1 MNRLLLS
8 ILVLLMYACG
18 SGEKSAEQAM
28 LESLEA
34 EEESS
39 PQVDEQSL
47 QAILEQIPSPLEVA
61 VLLKEMETNYD
72 PTILNSPDKIANYNS
87 NYEKA
92 MNLGVYGTDLGYTNI
107 YEQNQDALGYLT
119 AIRDLADG
127 LSIGQFFNFGVIKRL
142 ATNSRNLDSLLLIT
156 TKNFNDINTYLQE
169 QQRTNLSVLLLT
181 GGWIEALHILCQ
193 VSEKYPESRALKE
206 RIGEQKI
213 IMDQIML
220 LLSEYGKINP
230 NIKDLEKQMQQL
242 QTVFNDIEIT
252 QTYSESKMVEVDG
265 IMMIQN
271 ESKTEI
277 NITDEHLNDINQ
289 ITAEI
294 RNSVI
299 K

>member
-156 TKNFNDINTYLQE
+156 TKNFNDINTYLQN

>member
-1 MNRLLLS
+1 MKRLLLS

-28 LESLEA
+28 LESLES

-61 VLLKEMETNYD
+61 VLLKELGTNYD
-72 PTILNSPDKIANYNS
+72 PTILNSPDKIASYNS

-156 TKNFNDINTYLQE
+156 TKNFNDINTYLQD

-193 VSEKYPESRALKE
+193 VSEKYPESQALKE

-230 NIKDLEKQMQQL
+230 NIKDLEDQMQQL
-242 QTVFNDIEIT
+242 QAIFNDIEIT
-252 QTYSESKMVEVDG
+252 QTYAESKMVEVDG

-271 ESKTEI
+271 ESTTEI
-277 NITDEHLNDINQ
+277 NITDEHLKDINQ

>member
-1 MNRLLLS
+1 
-8 ILVLLMYACG
+8 MYACG
-18 SGEKSAEQAM
+18 SEEKSAEQAM

-156 TKNFNDINTYLQE
+156 TKNFNDINTYLQN

>member
-18 SGEKSAEQAM
+18 SEEKSAEQAM

-156 TKNFNDINTYLQE
+156 TKNFNDINTYLQN